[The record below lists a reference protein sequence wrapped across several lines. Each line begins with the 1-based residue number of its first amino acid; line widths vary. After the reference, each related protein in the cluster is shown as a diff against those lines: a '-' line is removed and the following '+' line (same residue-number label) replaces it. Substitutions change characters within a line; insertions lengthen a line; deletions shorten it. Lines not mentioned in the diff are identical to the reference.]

1 MIFEYGLEDE
11 FTFNKSEM
19 NIYCKNGNEFISF
32 GSDDPEKVKSIVDP
46 SHIWCEEFTDYNFD
60 DYTQLNLRLR
70 TEKAD
75 CLQFIGTFNPIDEK
89 HWIKEELID
98 NEKIDKIVLRTTY
111 KDNNFIDSDYKT
123 VLGQLKGNDYIVYAS
138 GEWGVLKVQ
147 SPYMNAF
154 DENLNVNKKAVFEP
168 GKAIRLSFDFNVD
181 NCVCVLSHAGLD
193 YIHFFKE
200 LVSDNLPNLL
210 TLVERTYGNYKASF
224 TITGDR
230 SGKARHHLV
239 SDNMN
244 SYRMIKKRLL
254 LKDRQFN
261 IKTNPLHSENRFTC
275 NTILFYHPNVYFH
288 PDMKETIY
296 DLLYVEC
303 DQNESIIKKDRNV
316 SNQKADLLDCFT
328 GDTLIMTIDGQEPIS
343 ETRMGQLVK
352 TSKGYRRVVDEWSS
366 MAKVYEFRL
375 GNGDK
380 IKCTKDHKFYV
391 HNFGFLPIFLIFA
404 LKLKLCKSSTTES
417 YIGNIQNKS
426 IFIAH
431 SQRKSIPGVFIGRF
445 GLIIMALYRK
455 VGRCII
461 KMGMLLTMT
470 LRTLRLLVVQSTC
483 VTMQIKGLKKTLSS
497 FKGWQKQEE
506 SMLKNGTGQ
515 KKESS
520 GTKNTLKRQDLER
533 RHLVYGIVSYVI
545 QATRQRILIKDSVQ
559 TNVKQKADFSLGL
572 IILTRFVNIAMG
584 YLSRTN
590 IGKQDFARD
599 HVGCQ
604 VIGMKYVGR
613 KKVYDITVEGNP
625 EFYANGYLA
634 HNCVRYTFNTFH
646 ADFVKKYRFKKTA

>member
-1 MIFEYGLEDE
+1 MAEAIKIDFKDSLYNKIYLPYVDSTHRYEFYYGGAGSGKSYFVAQKLIYHCLKDKYFRCVYGRKVARNIRDSCFKLLKEMIFEYGLEDE

-46 SHIWCEEFTDYNFD
+46 SHIWCEEFTDYNLD

-98 NEKIDKIVLRTTY
+98 NEQIDKVVLRTTY

-193 YIHFFKE
+193 HIHFFRE

-224 TITGDR
+224 VITGDR

-261 IKTNPLHSENRFTC
+261 IKTNPPHSENRFTC
-275 NTILFYHPNVYFH
+275 NTILSYHPDVYFH

-296 DLLYVEC
+296 DMLYVEC
-303 DQNESIIKKDRNV
+303 DQNEGIIKKDRNV
-316 SNQKADLLDCFT
+316 SNQKADLLD
-328 GDTLIMTIDGQEPIS
+328 
-343 ETRMGQLVK
+343 
-352 TSKGYRRVVDEWSS
+352 
-366 MAKVYEFRL
+366 A
-375 GNGDK
+375 
-380 IKCTKDHKFYV
+380 
-391 HNFGFLPIFLIFA
+391 
-404 LKLKLCKSSTTES
+404 
-417 YIGNIQNKS
+417 
-426 IFIAH
+426 
-431 SQRKSIPGVFIGRF
+431 
-445 GLIIMALYRK
+445 
-455 VGRCII
+455 
-461 KMGMLLTMT
+461 
-470 LRTLRLLVVQSTC
+470 
-483 VTMQIKGLKKTLSS
+483 
-497 FKGWQKQEE
+497 
-506 SMLKNGTGQ
+506 
-515 KKESS
+515 
-520 GTKNTLKRQDLER
+520 
-533 RHLVYGIVSYVI
+533 
-545 QATRQRILIKDSVQ
+545 
-559 TNVKQKADFSLGL
+559 
-572 IILTRFVNIAMG
+572 
-584 YLSRTN
+584 
-590 IGKQDFARD
+590 
-599 HVGCQ
+599 
-604 VIGMKYVGR
+604 
-613 KKVYDITVEGNP
+613 
-625 EFYANGYLA
+625 
-634 HNCVRYTFNTFH
+634 VRYTLNTFH